1 MLLTEIA
8 SNYYDIVNE
17 IQNLM
22 TRLKYML
29 ITNLKVMLFDHI
41 IYLQLFFN
49 FGLLYFKFYLLYM
62 VIGEGDKVHVYNIYG
77 QNRIKFSIDNQIKC
91 HMHCFFFFFF
101 FCSYKFWYCLFMNF
115 FFERKRMSIH
125 LKQRE
130 TKITN

>member
-62 VIGEGDKVHVYNIYG
+62 VIGEGDKVHVYMAKIELSSPST
-77 QNRIKFSIDNQIKC
+77 IKLNVICIVSS
-91 HMHCFFFFFF
+91 FFFF
-101 FCSYKFWYCLFMNF
+101 LL
-115 FFERKRMSIH
+115 I
-125 LKQRE
+125 
-130 TKITN
+130 